1 MLSIN
6 VFGIIS
12 IQLGPGEQ
20 RLTVHVVFLMWSTP
34 HQDPR
39 KPPLANPHTPMPRT
53 KERHKESQDT
63 LPHSPPDILF
73 GMGKGP
79 KGPCWSQ
86 MLADGVIGWE
96 EIKEPGGK
104 VQVTR
109 SPCSDTD
116 FLRPWC
122 SHLGNP
128 QGWWCKRVCSAREKP
143 AGMH

>member
-1 MLSIN
+1 M
-6 VFGIIS
+6 FGIIS

-20 RLTVHVVFLMWSTP
+20 RLTVHVVFLMWSPP

-39 KPPLANPHTPMPRT
+39 KPPPANPHPPMPRT
-53 KERHKESQDT
+53 KDRHKESQDT
-63 LPHSPPDILF
+63 LPHSPLDILF

-86 MLADGVIGWE
+86 MLSDGVIGWE

-116 FLRPWC
+116 FHRPWC

-128 QGWWCKRVCSAREKP
+128 QGWWCKRGCSAREKP
-143 AGMH
+143 AGTR